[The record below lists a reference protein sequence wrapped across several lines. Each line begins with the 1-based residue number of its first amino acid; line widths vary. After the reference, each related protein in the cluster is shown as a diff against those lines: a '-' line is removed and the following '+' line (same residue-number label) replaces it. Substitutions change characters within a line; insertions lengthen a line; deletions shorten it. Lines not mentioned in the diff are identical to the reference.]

1 MKLRRLGV
9 VVAAVIV
16 AAAVGG
22 TLAYGLRSRFT
33 LISWAIVDDGGWPSL
48 NIRFEAV
55 GDVNLILFDPNGEV
69 VDKLHVTGGMTEAVL
84 RMADFHETPAAGTYR
99 LVAKNP
105 LGMNVFEENM
115 KFGGVDIKVVYCW
128 INVTW
133 DGEYGSVTGMNITLR
148 NVGDILTYPC
158 GMGITVGGESDEGYV
173 YPIEGLLPGEEKSY
187 RVAYGILW
195 LQPGTYQV
203 TVRIYD
209 AAGYLITIYETTIT
223 IPP

>member
-1 MKLRRLGV
+1 MRKTRIALAV
-9 VVAAVIV
+9 VTALIV
-16 AAAVGG
+16 SAVGG
-22 TLAYGLRSRFT
+22 YVVNAVRATFT
-33 LISWAIVDDGGWPSL
+33 LTSWSVADDEGWPSL
-48 NIRFEAV
+48 KIAFNAV
-55 GDVNLILFDPNGEV
+55 GSLTVVLYDPSGER
-69 VDKLHVTGGMTEAVL
+69 VDNVKVSGRMGEAVL
-84 RMADFHETPAAGTYR
+84 RMADFHRTPKPGVYR
-99 LVAKNP
+99 LVARNP
-105 LGMNVFEENM
+105 LGVKVFEREIE
-115 KFGGVDIKVVYCW
+115 FDGVQLEVVYCW

-133 DGEYGSVTGMNITLR
+133 DGKYGSITGMNITLR
-148 NVGDILTYPC
+148 NVGDVLTYPC